1 MKPDPLAASLQ
12 ECFPTLIRV
21 DTADTFWK
29 RALGLMGK
37 PRLEAGRGLLIPRC
51 RSIHTCFMRFPID
64 VIFLDEQNRTV
75 KIIRNIKPWR
85 LAWGDRKACSVL
97 EVESGWLP

>member
-1 MKPDPLAASLQ
+1 MAAPLQ
-12 ECFPTLIRV
+12 ESFPTLIRV
-21 DTADTFWK
+21 DRAETFWK
-29 RALGLMGK
+29 RALGLIGK

-64 VIFLDEQNRTV
+64 VIFLDEQSQPMKIVRT
-75 KIIRNIKPWR
+75 IKPWR
-85 LAWGDRKACSVL
+85 LAWGGWKACSVL

>member
-1 MKPDPLAASLQ
+1 MAASLQ
-12 ECFPTLIRV
+12 ERFPTLIRV
-21 DTADTFWK
+21 DSADTFLK

-37 PRLEAGRGLLIPRC
+37 PRLEVGRGLLIPRC

-64 VIFLDEQNRTV
+64 AIFLDDQNRTV
-75 KIIRNIKPWR
+75 KLIRNIKPWR
-85 LAWGDRKACSVL
+85 LIWGNRKACSVL